1 MHRELW
7 HHPHIGSYSACLLVA
22 FLCGYLLARWRAVRV
37 GIAGRHIDN
46 VSLLIPLISLFGAR
60 FFSWLFYQ
68 PRGTGFIEGMLMDGG
83 GLVFYGGL
91 VFASLTVVAYTIAK
105 HLSLREMADALAA
118 PVVLGLAIG
127 RVGCFMAGCCWGD
140 LCVDQKTLSS
150 INDPQ
155 TAFKIQTFTSAS
167 TERFP
172 FAVQFPA
179 GAGAHRQHVKLNLIP
194 EDAPRSLP
202 VHPTQLYE
210 AVLAFAFAFVLQRNF
225 GRRRRAGDVFSL
237 MLVGYGIIR
246 FAVEFFRAD
255 NAPAYLGLTISQVIS
270 VAIILTGGL
279 TLLLRGQRMVQPQV
293 VTNPLP

>member
-1 MHRELW
+1 MYRELW
-7 HHPHIGSYSACLLVA
+7 HHPHIGSYSACLLMA

-46 VSLLIPLISLFGAR
+46 VSLLIPPISLFGAR

-68 PRGTGFIEGMLMDGG
+68 PQGTGFVEGMMMDGG

-91 VFASLTVVAYTIAK
+91 VFALGTVMVYTFARR
-105 HLSLREMADALAA
+105 LSLREMADAWAA

-127 RVGCFMAGCCWGD
+127 RLGCFMAGCCWGD

-150 INDPQ
+150 ITDPQ
-155 TAFKIQTFTSAS
+155 TAFKVQTFASAS

-172 FAVQFPA
+172 LAVQFPS
-179 GAGAHRQHVKLNLIP
+179 GSGAHRQHVKLGLVA
-194 EDAPRSLP
+194 EEAAHSLP

-210 AVLAFAFAFVLQRNF
+210 AVLAFGFALALHIKFTK
-225 GRRRRAGDVFSL
+225 RRRPGDVFSS
-237 MLVGYGIIR
+237 MVVGYGVIR

-270 VAIILTGGL
+270 VIFILVGGL
-279 TLLLRGQRMVQPQV
+279 TLLLRVQRVTQPQIL
-293 VTNPLP
+293 TNPLP

>member
-1 MHRELW
+1 M
-7 HHPHIGSYSACLLVA
+7 
-22 FLCGYLLARWRAVRV
+22 

-46 VSLLIPLISLFGAR
+46 LSLLIPLISLFGAR

-68 PRGTGFIEGMLMDGG
+68 PKGTGFIEGMLMDGG

-91 VFASLTVVAYTIAK
+91 VFAALTVVTYTIAK
-105 HLSLREMADALAA
+105 HLPLREMADAWAA

-140 LCVDQKTLSS
+140 LCVDQRALSS

-167 TERFP
+167 SERFP
-172 FAVQFPA
+172 LAVQFPA
-179 GAGAHRQHVKLNLIP
+179 GTGAHRQHVKLKLIP
-194 EDAPRSLP
+194 EDAPRSMP

-225 GRRRRAGDVFSL
+225 GKRRRAGDIFSL

-270 VAIILTGGL
+270 VVFILAGGL
-279 TLLLRGQRMVQPQV
+279 TMLLRGHRMVQPQIA
-293 VTNPLP
+293 TNPLP